1 MLHPTAKLKSTA
13 LCSNFGF
20 SRERNQNWQ
29 NAGSSS
35 ELHNNTARFEM
46 TSLFIGGVVV
56 KIGFFF
62 RENQDITCM
71 YLGREENI
79 MAHQLANWTK

>member
-1 MLHPTAKLKSTA
+1 MLHPTAKLKSRA

-20 SRERNQNWQ
+20 SRERSQNWQ
-29 NAGSSS
+29 IAGSSS

-56 KIGFFF
+56 KI
-62 RENQDITCM
+62 
-71 YLGREENI
+71 
-79 MAHQLANWTK
+79 